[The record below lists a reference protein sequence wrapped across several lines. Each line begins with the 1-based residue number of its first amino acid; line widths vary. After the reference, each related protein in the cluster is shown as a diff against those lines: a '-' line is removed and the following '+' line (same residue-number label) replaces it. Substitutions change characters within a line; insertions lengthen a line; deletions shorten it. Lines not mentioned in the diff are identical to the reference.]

1 MADSDSDSEVVAPSD
16 RRQRAAPVAEAA
28 EPAEAVAQPRGR
40 RRRGAAEAPVEEPVD
55 EPAAEPA
62 EPRPR
67 RRRSAAA
74 NAPVVEEE
82 AVEEAEEAPS
92 GPRRSA
98 RKPARSA
105 ASKKRNLRE
114 SRRILA
120 ENGINAENARE
131 GGEERG
137 DGAEVAEVAE
147 EEGEQQEGAEDGEQ
161 QEGAEGEA
169 GEMGPLGMIGAML
182 KSTVNYLK
190 TDPYKSAFENDK
202 TEEPYP
208 SLTQL
213 YETAKENPN
222 SAETL
227 RQVTSDFRAL
237 TQGYHNSGCDTD
249 INISMNPRCLGV
261 QAGLYMRLFDI
272 RKSIDDSLEQMK
284 PIQQRAVLARINRE
298 ARPEYNGEEDVFVPA
313 GV

>member
-1 MADSDSDSEVVAPSD
+1 MADSDSDSEVVAPPD
-16 RRQRAAPVAEAA
+16 RRQRAAPVAAAEAA
-28 EPAEAVAQPRGR
+28 EPAEPAEPAESAEAVAQPRPR
-40 RRRGAAEAPVEEPVD
+40 RRRGAAAEEP
-55 EPAAEPA
+55 
-62 EPRPR
+62 
-67 RRRSAAA
+67 
-74 NAPVVEEE
+74 VEEE
-82 AVEEAEEAPS
+82 AAEAPS

-105 ASKKRNLRE
+105 TSKKRNLRE

-131 GGEERG
+131 GGEEG
-137 DGAEVAEVAE
+137 ADGAEVAE
-147 EEGEQQEGAEDGEQ
+147 EEGKQQEDGEGV
-161 QEGAEGEA
+161 EGGEGGEG

-190 TDPYKSAFENDK
+190 TDPYKSAFEDDV

-213 YETAKENPN
+213 YETAKENPD
-222 SAETL
+222 SPETL

-237 TQGYHNSGCDTD
+237 KQGYHNSGCDTD

-298 ARPEYNGEEDVFVPA
+298 ARPEYNGEDDVFVPA

>member
-1 MADSDSDSEVVAPSD
+1 MADSDSDSEVVEPRPD
-16 RRQRAAPVAEAA
+16 RRQRAAPAVEAA

-40 RRRGAAEAPVEEPVD
+40 RRRGAAAEAPVEEPVE

-67 RRRSAAA
+67 RRRGVAAE
-74 NAPVVEEE
+74 APVEAEE
-82 AVEEAEEAPS
+82 AVEEAEEAEEEAEPPS

-98 RKPARSA
+98 RRPARSPA
-105 ASKKRNLRE
+105 TRRRNLRE

-120 ENGINAENARE
+120 ENGINAEDARE
-131 GGEERG
+131 G
-137 DGAEVAEVAE
+137 AE
-147 EEGEQQEGAEDGEQ
+147 EGREGAE
-161 QEGAEGEA
+161 EGAEGAEG
-169 GEMGPLGMIGAML
+169 GELGPLGMIGAML

-190 TDPYKSAFENDK
+190 TDPYRSAFDSEIG
-202 TEEPYP
+202 EEPYP

-222 SAETL
+222 SPEIL

-237 TQGYHNSGCDTD
+237 KQGYHNSGCDTD
-249 INISMNPRCLGV
+249 VNISMNPRCLGV

-272 RKSIDDSLEQMK
+272 RKSIDDSLEQMR
-284 PIQQRAVLARINRE
+284 PIQQQAVLARINRE